1 MEPLHSALRNAI
13 QKSYVRVAVA
23 ATALAKPRLVPAARR
38 AYLKI
43 FGIDRARDFRAA
55 ERPELMRGP

>member
-13 QKSYVRVAVA
+13 QKSYVRVA

-55 ERPELMRGP
+55 ESPELKRGP

>member
-23 ATALAKPRLVPAARR
+23 AKPHSQSRSSSLQRHDERILKFSGSTAGEIFARR
-38 AYLKI
+38 KVPGA
-43 FGIDRARDFRAA
+43 
-55 ERPELMRGP
+55 

>member
-23 ATALAKPRLVPAARR
+23 AKPHSQSRSSSLQRDERILKFSGSTAGEIFARR
-38 AYLKI
+38 KVPGA
-43 FGIDRARDFRAA
+43 
-55 ERPELMRGP
+55 